1 MNNLKNTL
9 IVSAALMLEWL
20 EFGMYG
26 YAGVYLSKTFF
37 SNTSITEGYFYVF
50 AIFAISYFMRPIGGV
65 VISHFS
71 DKYGRLKA
79 IKSCVALM
87 SIPLLIIAI
96 LPGYN
101 TWGSVSCFILLI
113 ARMLQGFSLGGQITG
128 ALVLVSESALPEKRS
143 FLISFAVSAQQLG
156 VCLAGFMI
164 SLSSL
169 FFSTQN
175 FQSYGWR
182 LGFILCFVTAIVSYK
197 LLNQAVESVYF
208 KSLERKRKILD
219 YPLLSCL
226 TKDYLGMIRV
236 IILLAFAGVTYF
248 MVSVY
253 MMNHFIVINEIK
265 QKYTPVSIIF
275 MTTIATIPAIILP
288 PFIGSLCDRIGRKPL
303 LFLSTILISL
313 SMPIF
318 FYISNEHNL
327 ALFLIGI
334 TIMLLLNVIFMVS
347 SQTYFTEIFPTKYRH
362 SALALS
368 CNIAQAFFAGITPIL
383 SLYLSHRFG
392 NFAPSYYF
400 YIIAIITFLTCF
412 FLRETKKDNAFE
424 II

>member
-208 KSLERKRKILD
+208 KSLERKRKILTA
-219 YPLLSCL
+219 S
-226 TKDYLGMIRV
+226 
-236 IILLAFAGVTYF
+236 
-248 MVSVY
+248 
-253 MMNHFIVINEIK
+253 
-265 QKYTPVSIIF
+265 
-275 MTTIATIPAIILP
+275 
-288 PFIGSLCDRIGRKPL
+288 
-303 LFLSTILISL
+303 
-313 SMPIF
+313 
-318 FYISNEHNL
+318 
-327 ALFLIGI
+327 
-334 TIMLLLNVIFMVS
+334 
-347 SQTYFTEIFPTKYRH
+347 
-362 SALALS
+362 
-368 CNIAQAFFAGITPIL
+368 
-383 SLYLSHRFG
+383 
-392 NFAPSYYF
+392 
-400 YIIAIITFLTCF
+400 
-412 FLRETKKDNAFE
+412 
-424 II
+424 